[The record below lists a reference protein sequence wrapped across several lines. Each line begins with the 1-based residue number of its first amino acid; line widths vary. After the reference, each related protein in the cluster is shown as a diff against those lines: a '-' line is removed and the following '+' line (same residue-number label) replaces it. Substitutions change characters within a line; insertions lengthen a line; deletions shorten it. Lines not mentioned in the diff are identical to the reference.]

1 MIMNVRSSYH
11 PVSPRRAAALGRRP
25 GGETTLR
32 EHLVEAVDELLEREP
47 IHGLTTRVIAHH
59 AGVADGALYNHFDD
73 KSELVIEALVRRFG
87 RLVVRLEASVPAAGE
102 GSVTANVQGFARSL
116 VRLNAEAIGIGAGL
130 LADHDAAP
138 PVLGRD
144 PPGAVRHRAA
154 PAAARRTTSR
164 RERERGRIVEDVD
177 IDALVTLVFGACV
190 LGGLSQHLGADAHQP
205 AVGGHLDAA
214 IETALRGLVTD
225 AGRP

>member
-1 MIMNVRSSYH
+1 M
-11 PVSPRRAAALGRRP
+11 SPRRAAALGRRP

-32 EHLVEAVDELLEREP
+32 EHLVEAVDQLLEREP
-47 IHGLTTRVIAHH
+47 IHGLTTRAIAHH

-87 RLVVRLEASVPAAGE
+87 RLVARLEASVPAAGE

-130 LADHDAAP
+130 LADHELLHRFWAEI
-138 PVLGRD
+138 
-144 PPGAVRHRAA
+144 HRAPFGIERLRRPLA
-154 PAAARRTTSR
+154 GYLAA
-164 RERERGRIVEDVD
+164 ERERGRIVEDAD

>member
-1 MIMNVRSSYH
+1 MPS
-11 PVSPRRAAALGRRP
+11 
-25 GGETTLR
+25 
-32 EHLVEAVDELLEREP
+32 
-47 IHGLTTRVIAHH
+47 
-59 AGVADGALYNHFDD
+59 YNHFDD

-130 LADHDAAP
+130 LADHT
-138 PVLGRD
+138 LLHRFWTEI
-144 PPGAVRHRAA
+144 HRA
-154 PAAARRTTSR
+154 PFGIERLRRPLAGYLEA
-164 RERERGRIVEDVD
+164 ERERGRIVEDVD

-205 AVGGHLDAA
+205 EVGGHLDAA

-225 AGRP
+225 AGRA